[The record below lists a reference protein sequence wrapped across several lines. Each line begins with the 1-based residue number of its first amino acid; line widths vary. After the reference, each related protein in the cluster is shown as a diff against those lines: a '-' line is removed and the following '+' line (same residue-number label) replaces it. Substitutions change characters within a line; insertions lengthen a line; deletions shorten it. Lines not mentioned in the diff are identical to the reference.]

1 MKDFRAAVEAGDFA
15 ALGELLAEDVVFRS
29 PVAFKPYEGRPIVAA
44 ILRGVGRV
52 FEDFRYV
59 RELADPSTGSGSGA
73 TGSALVFE
81 TVVDGVSVNGIDLI
95 RTNEAG
101 LISELTVMVR
111 PLSGANAL
119 AEAMGQQFP
128 QIQSEALAELT
139 GETR

>member
-1 MKDFRAAVEAGDFA
+1 VNEFRAAVEAGDFA
-15 ALGELLAEDVVFRS
+15 ALGDLLADDVVFRS
-29 PVAFKPYEGRPIVAA
+29 PVAFKPYEGQALVAA

-52 FEDFRYV
+52 FTDFRYV
-59 RELADPSTGSGSGA
+59 RELTDDDGH
-73 TGSALVFE
+73 GSALMFE

-119 AEAMGQQFP
+119 AQAMGAQFD
-128 QIQSEALAELT
+128 QIQAEALAQMT

>member
-1 MKDFRAAVEAGDFA
+1 MKEFRAAVEAGDFA
-15 ALGELLAEDVVFRS
+15 ALGDLLADDVVFRS

-59 RELADPSTGSGSGA
+59 RELADADGQ
-73 TGSALVFE
+73 GSALLFE
-81 TVVDGVSVNGIDLI
+81 TVVDGVTVNGIDLI

-101 LISELTVMVR
+101 LINELTVMVR
-111 PLSGANAL
+111 PLSAANAL
-119 AEAMGQQFP
+119 AQAMGAQFD
-128 QIQSEALAELT
+128 QIQAEALAEMT